1 MSSLRPV
8 GRSAATLDKDRVSA
22 CRFTF
27 ADGRQCRTPR
37 VFLHFFSVSS
47 VPRFVLSV
55 LILFSFS
62 LFSDPVPFT
71 RSAKNLPQIMPALTH
86 LNATLANYPISIDSK
101 QLTVGLNPSESTLMK
116 NIGGWGVMV
125 SQISE

>member
-27 ADGRQCRTPR
+27 ADGRQGRTPR

-47 VPRFVLSV
+47 VPRFVPSV

-62 LFSDPVPFT
+62 LFSPPLVFT
-71 RSAKNLPQIMPALTH
+71 RLGKNSPQTCSP
-86 LNATLANYPISIDSK
+86 
-101 QLTVGLNPSESTLMK
+101 
-116 NIGGWGVMV
+116 
-125 SQISE
+125 